1 MIRSISSRTNST
13 CYIITVLFYK
23 FIGKTLDFLFPVAIL
38 SINYIGQFVTILSVN
53 KTRIFKMDA
62 LRPFFVVGWVHGFSV
77 RLFFSPLPDGS
88 LCQKETAM
96 NRSRY
101 LTQAAIIAALYAALT
116 HLQNLLL
123 PGTASMAIQF
133 RASEA
138 LCVLA
143 FFTPAAIPGLTL
155 GCLLFNLTS
164 GMALPLDFLVGSL
177 ASCAAA
183 SLMWCTRKLKI
194 GRLPLPGLAMPA
206 VTNALLVGW
215 ELTVYIGGGF
225 WLNALY
231 VAIGEL
237 AVLYTL
243 GIMLYFALGKPG
255 VSAQIFR

>member
-1 MIRSISSRTNST
+1 
-13 CYIITVLFYK
+13 
-23 FIGKTLDFLFPVAIL
+23 
-38 SINYIGQFVTILSVN
+38 
-53 KTRIFKMDA
+53 
-62 LRPFFVVGWVHGFSV
+62 
-77 RLFFSPLPDGS
+77 
-88 LCQKETAM
+88 M

-138 LCVLA
+138 LCILA

-164 GMALPLDFLVGSL
+164 GMALPLDFLLGSL
-177 ASCAAA
+177 ATLAAA
-183 SLMWCTRKLKI
+183 LVMWYGRNLKI
-194 GRLPLPGLAMPA
+194 GKLPVLGLVMPA
-206 VTNALLVGW
+206 LTNAILVGW

-225 WLNALY
+225 WINALY

-237 AVLYTL
+237 GVLFTL
-243 GIMLYFALGKPG
+243 GIMLYFTLLKPR
-255 VSAQIFR
+255 VHAQIFG